1 MARKFLCAALISVLA
16 TPVRAQT
23 GSVEVRDLSQADE
36 IALAR
41 SAAPAHVSDDA
52 TVLVLR
58 DGRFIEAVEGTTPV
72 TCMVARSRPGS
83 LEPICYDA
91 EAARTVMGIELRR
104 HELRWQRGMPEK
116 EVDARI
122 AREIEEGKL
131 AVPSRPAMSYMM
143 SAGQELVS
151 DDGRSVGSW
160 LPHLMIYYP
169 YLSAEDLGLF
179 GPPNMEAA
187 AVFDE
192 GKPTAHIVIAVR
204 SFVDPKVPSAGS
216 R

>member
-72 TCMVARSRPGS
+72 TCLVGRSRPGS
-83 LEPICYDA
+83 LEPICYDE

-104 HELRWQRGMPEK
+104 HELRWQSGMSEE

-122 AREIEEGKL
+122 AREIEKGKL

-204 SFVDPKVPSAGS
+204 SFVDPKVPSGGS